1 MEKGTAVKHYQV
13 SHVRQAHHPYS
24 TQQLRQ
30 TTRKFL
36 MDFMLQMST
45 DEYSFQTAQTW
56 VGFETQSQNKETIL
70 DNRALSFNVSCQ
82 SEASEDFPLTG
93 SCFETGP
100 A

>member
-1 MEKGTAVKHYQV
+1 M
-13 SHVRQAHHPYS
+13 
-24 TQQLRQ
+24 
-30 TTRKFL
+30 

-100 A
+100 AREKENQSLCSSGEKKKKKTICLKSSALAS